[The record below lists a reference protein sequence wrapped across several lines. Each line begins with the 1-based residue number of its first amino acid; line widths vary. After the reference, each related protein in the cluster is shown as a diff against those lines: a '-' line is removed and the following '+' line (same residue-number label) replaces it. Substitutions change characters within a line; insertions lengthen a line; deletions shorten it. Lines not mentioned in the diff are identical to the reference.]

1 MRMKIVVFGSPGW
14 LGRAILARAAD
25 HRAAIRAFDRGPEA
39 WDEWGDLDGTFLQ
52 KSGRPY
58 DARHG

>member
-14 LGRAILARAAD
+14 PGRAILARTAD
-25 HRAAIRAFDRGPEA
+25 HRAVIPAFDRDPES
-39 WDEWGDLDGTFLQ
+39 WDEWRDLDGTFLQ

-58 DARHG
+58 DTRHG